1 MSQTN
6 SNAAKTI
13 LRFVL
18 AATVITS
25 APDIAAN
32 IRLRLI
38 DDQSAA
44 LAGLPTDSQPQ
55 APDRSPRPESPELQR
70 ERWSDRA

>member
-32 IRLRLI
+32 IRIRLM

-44 LAGLPTDSQPQ
+44 PARTQPMGYPR
-55 APDRSPRPESPELQR
+55 APDQSPRPEPQELQR
-70 ERWSDRA
+70 DRWSDRV

>member
-13 LRFVL
+13 LRLVL

-38 DDQSAA
+38 DEQSPVPAR
-44 LAGLPTDSQPQ
+44 LQPDGHRR
-55 APDRSPRPESPELQR
+55 APDRSPRPEPQELHR